1 MTDPTVIRAT
11 LGSNEGIRWLVRY
24 RREEAVIGDVSRLKS
39 RVSGLVSVTE
49 TVVDVA
55 PLYQICRRRG
65 VPTDPSD
72 GEKERWWGI
81 GGREADRQRPSIV
94 DVGSSSRRST
104 RMPAKF
110 IVSPA

>member
-11 LGSNEGIRWLVRY
+11 LGSNEGIRRLVRY

-65 VPTDPSD
+65 VPSD

-81 GGREADRQRPSIV
+81 EKPTDKG
-94 DVGSSSRRST
+94 RRSWT
-104 RMPAKF
+104 SAHPLGDRRECPRNLLF
-110 IVSPA
+110 HRLSPLF